1 MQLSGQNFMSHEEA
15 EMNENLESISQRGG
29 TRGRGE
35 KWRIHNPRDESLG
48 LSNKT
53 PLNDRYFSQPDLIGG
68 DLGDGPTGQ
77 DRSRSSGNLVRG
89 KLENNLS
96 TGNVFIVLML
106 ILLTH

>member
-1 MQLSGQNFMSHEEA
+1 MSHEEA
-15 EMNENLESISQRGG
+15 EINENLDSISQRGG

-35 KWRIHNPRDESLG
+35 KWRSGRDDTLG

-68 DLGDGPTGQ
+68 DIGEGPTGQ

-89 KLENNLS
+89 K
-96 TGNVFIVLML
+96 FIFSNESR
-106 ILLTH
+106 ITKY

>member
-1 MQLSGQNFMSHEEA
+1 MSHEEA

-89 KLENNLS
+89 KLENKSLNRNS
-96 TGNVFIVLML
+96 ITTVYKFRYIP
-106 ILLTH
+106 LTH

>member
-1 MQLSGQNFMSHEEA
+1 MSHEEA
-15 EMNENLESISQRGG
+15 ENLDSISQRGG

-35 KWRIHNPRDESLG
+35 KWRSSRDEALG

-68 DLGDGPTGQ
+68 ELEGHTGQ

-89 KLENNLS
+89 KQLYFKKYD
-96 TGNVFIVLML
+96 FIKKQFKQFT
-106 ILLTH
+106 LLKTT